1 MATSKLLD
9 VAIREFGQRGLDGA
23 STRGIAAAAGTAMS
37 SITYHYGGKE
47 GLYAAAV
54 KHLDADMAEQLASV
68 LPSGSASIPAEPAMA
83 RQEIRLLLDRLI
95 ERFLRDEDAERSLF
109 IMREQMCPSAAFDH
123 FYQGAIGRMAERLVA
138 LVQTASGVS
147 TTDARITALAL
158 FGQVMVWRTSRALAD
173 RVLGIPIDEDCT
185 TAIRRQIARNT
196 DSILDRLSADQQEP
210 Q

>member
-1 MATSKLLD
+1 MAPSRLLD

-54 KHLDADMAEQLASV
+54 QHLEADMAAQLASV
-68 LPSGSASIPAEPAMA
+68 MPSVPIPAEPAVA
-83 RQEIRLLLDRLI
+83 REEIRLLLDRLVD
-95 ERFLRDEDAERSLF
+95 RFLRDEDAERSLF

-123 FYQGAIGRMAERLVA
+123 FYDGAMGRMAERLVA
-138 LVQTASGVS
+138 LVQTSSGAS

-158 FGQVMVWRTSRALAD
+158 FGQVVVWRTSRALAD

-185 TAIRRQIARNT
+185 AAIRRQIARNT